1 MFFVALGVLAFLSAL
16 VAWFFISQAESQE
29 KQKLQSLKEMTE
41 VAPSQEEQTLR
52 GEVASYA
59 VLFEDFAVVAGKRY
73 DYSPYFE
80 FLSNTVHPEVYFT
93 RAAFEGGSSAIP
105 VSARASRLRAI
116 EYQRL
121 IWKTNEHVQEF
132 TMQDIIFGVIAP
144 RIFSAQIALKPE
156 VFSKSAQEQA
166 AVSGDVNEQ

>member
-59 VLFEDFAVVAGKRY
+59 VLFEDFAVVARAVSEHKESAQNGG
-73 DYSPYFE
+73 DLGLLSLPTDIYSIWKPEDSPFPVDVGFFQALGELGAGEAKLYEGFIGYFIVKITGVQEGLVGTQSFDEWYQE
-80 FLSNTVHPEVYFT
+80 F
-93 RAAFEGGSSAIP
+93 R
-105 VSARASRLRAI
+105 ARA
-116 EYQRL
+116 
-121 IWKTNEHVQEF
+121 NVVMF
-132 TMQDIIFGVIAP
+132 
-144 RIFSAQIALKPE
+144 
-156 VFSKSAQEQA
+156 
-166 AVSGDVNEQ
+166 